1 MNNVAVDLGMKKS
14 ALGPKKKKA
23 KQSEFVRWFAP
34 LVQALKDLG
43 GSAAPREALERI
55 AEIEKV
61 PEELRN
67 EVLSSGQER
76 FYNQVHWARQY
87 LVWAGLIDSGRRGVW
102 TLTPAGRQTTL
113 TANSA
118 REIFL
123 EQVRQRAKLRKP
135 SNEAVRELI
144 AQDDEQPLDTPQA
157 DEDASLVSF
166 LQVVKSLSPSGFE
179 RLSMRLLREA
189 GFERVSVTGRSNDG
203 GIDGVGVLQLNDL
216 VSFKVVFQCKKCE
229 NAVPP
234 KEIRDLRGA
243 MQGRAEKGIFL
254 TTSTFTSNARSEAE
268 RAGAVPIEL
277 VDGEKL
283 FEMFKRY
290 ELGLKPRTVFDI
302 DLSFFEQFE

>member
-1 MNNVAVDLGMKKS
+1 MDNIISPSGSGNASDGTHKKT
-14 ALGPKKKKA
+14 
-23 KQSEFVRWFAP
+23 KQSEFVRWFGP
-34 LVQALKDLG
+34 LIQALKDLG

-55 AEIEKV
+55 AQIEQV
-61 PEELRN
+61 PEALRN

-102 TLTPAGRQTTL
+102 TLTTAGRQTTL
-113 TANSA
+113 SAETA

-123 EQVRQRAKLRKP
+123 EQLRLRTKLRKP
-135 SNEAVRELI
+135 SVDSAAESSVHGDGL
-144 AQDDEQPLDTPQA
+144 PPDTPQA
-157 DEDASLVSF
+157 DEDASLLGF
-166 LQVVKSLSPSGFE
+166 LRVVKNLSPSGFE

-216 VSFKVVFQCKKCE
+216 VSFNVVFQCKKWE

-254 TTSTFTSNARSEAE
+254 TTSTFTSNARAEAE
-268 RAGAVPIEL
+268 RPGAVPIEL

-283 FEMFKRY
+283 FDMFKRY

>member
-1 MNNVAVDLGMKKS
+1 MAEQR
-14 ALGPKKKKA
+14 PKT

-34 LVQALKDLG
+34 LLQALKDLG

-61 PEELRN
+61 PEALRN
-67 EVLSSGQER
+67 EILSSGQER

-87 LVWAGLIDSGRRGVW
+87 LVWEGLIDSGKRGVW
-102 TLTPAGRQTTL
+102 TLTPKGLVTQLDAT
-113 TANSA
+113 SA

-123 EQVRQRAKLRKP
+123 EQVRKRAAIKKP
-135 SNEAVRELI
+135 TTAPSESVVDSDGKPE
-144 AQDDEQPLDTPQA
+144 DTPQS
-157 DEDASLVSF
+157 DEDASLQSF
-166 LQVVKSLSPSGFE
+166 LRVVKGLSPNGFE

-216 VSFKVVFQCKKCE
+216 VSFNVVFQCKKWE
-229 NAVPP
+229 GSVPP

-243 MQGRAEKGIFL
+243 MAGRAEKGIFL
-254 TTSTFTSNARSEAE
+254 TTSTFTSNARAEAE
-268 RAGAVPIEL
+268 RAGVVPIEL

-283 FEMFKRY
+283 FDMFKRY

-302 DLSFFEQFE
+302 DLAFFEQFT

>member
-1 MNNVAVDLGMKKS
+1 MAEQR
-14 ALGPKKKKA
+14 PKT

-34 LVQALKDLG
+34 LLQALKDLG

-55 AEIEKV
+55 AEIENV
-61 PEELRN
+61 PEALRN

-87 LVWAGLIDSGRRGVW
+87 LVWEGLIDSGKRGVW
-102 TLTPAGRQTTL
+102 TLTPKGLATQLNAT
-113 TANSA
+113 SA

-123 EQVRQRAKLRKP
+123 DQVRKHAAIKKP
-135 SNEAVRELI
+135 TPTPSERVSDI
-144 AQDDEQPLDTPQA
+144 DDRPEDTPQS
-157 DEDASLVSF
+157 DEDASLQSF
-166 LQVVKSLSPSGFE
+166 LRVVKGLSPNGFE
-179 RLSMRLLREA
+179 RLSMRLRREA

-216 VSFKVVFQCKKCE
+216 VSFNVVFQCKKWE
-229 NAVPP
+229 GSVPP

-243 MQGRAEKGIFL
+243 MAGRAEKGIFL
-254 TTSTFTSNARSEAE
+254 TTGAFTSNARAEAE
-268 RAGAVPIEL
+268 RPGAVPIEL

-283 FEMFKRY
+283 FDMFKRY

-302 DLSFFEQFE
+302 DLAFFEQFK

>member
-1 MNNVAVDLGMKKS
+1 VES
-14 ALGPKKKKA
+14 KKKV

-61 PEELRN
+61 PESLRN

-102 TLTPAGRQTTL
+102 TLTTAGRQTTL
-113 TANSA
+113 TSESA
-118 REIFL
+118 RGIFL
-123 EQVRQRAKLRKP
+123 EQVRLRAKLRKP
-135 SNEAVRELI
+135 PSETTREFLP
-144 AQDDEQPLDTPQA
+144 ADVSEEELPPDTPQA
-157 DEDASLVSF
+157 DEDASLIGF
-166 LQVVKSLSPSGFE
+166 LRVVKGLSPSGFE

-216 VSFKVVFQCKKCE
+216 VSFNVVFQCKKWE

-254 TTSTFTSNARSEAE
+254 TTSTFTSNARAEAE
-268 RAGAVPIEL
+268 RPGAVPIEL

-283 FEMFKRY
+283 FDMFKRY

-302 DLSFFEQFE
+302 DLAFFEQFE

>member
-1 MNNVAVDLGMKKS
+1 MNKANASSIATK
-14 ALGPKKKKA
+14 ALVESKKKP

-61 PEELRN
+61 PEALRN

-102 TLTPAGRQTTL
+102 TLTSTGRQTTL
-113 TANSA
+113 TTEAA

-123 EQVRQRAKLRKP
+123 EQVRLRAKLRKP
-135 SNEAVRELI
+135 SNDAVPESVAQEEEL
-144 AQDDEQPLDTPQA
+144 PPDTPQA
-157 DEDASLVSF
+157 DEDASLIGF
-166 LQVVKSLSPSGFE
+166 LRVVKGLSPSGFE

-216 VSFKVVFQCKKCE
+216 VSFNVVFQCKKWE

-254 TTSTFTSNARSEAE
+254 TTSTFTSNARAEAE
-268 RAGAVPIEL
+268 RPGAVPIEL

-283 FEMFKRY
+283 FDMFKRY

>member
-1 MNNVAVDLGMKKS
+1 MNKANASSIATK
-14 ALGPKKKKA
+14 ALVESKKKP

-61 PEELRN
+61 PEALRN

-102 TLTPAGRQTTL
+102 TLTSTGRQTTL
-113 TANSA
+113 TAEAA

-123 EQVRQRAKLRKP
+123 EQVSLRAKLRKP
-135 SNEAVRELI
+135 SNDAVRESM
-144 AQDDEQPLDTPQA
+144 AQEEELPPDTPQA
-157 DEDASLVSF
+157 DEDASLIGF
-166 LQVVKSLSPSGFE
+166 LRVVKGLSPSGFE

-216 VSFKVVFQCKKCE
+216 VSFNVVFQCKKWE

-254 TTSTFTSNARSEAE
+254 TTSTFTSNARAEAE
-268 RAGAVPIEL
+268 RPGAVPIEL

-283 FEMFKRY
+283 FDMFKRY